1 MKEITEKQA
10 LLKMAALCAKTEYCA
25 GDIKQ
30 KLRKYNLGEE
40 VEERIINTL
49 KTKKY
54 IDDERYTQAFVN
66 DKITYTRWGRRKIE
80 QALYMKHIDSD
91 IVERILDN
99 VPEEKYIEILKPILI
114 AKQKSIKGGNDY
126 ERSIKLIKYA
136 MGRGFELSI
145 IRKCIDKMADF

>member
-1 MKEITEKQA
+1 M
-10 LLKMAALCAKTEYCA
+10 
-25 GDIKQ
+25 
-30 KLRKYNLGEE
+30 
-40 VEERIINTL
+40 EERIVNTL

-80 QALYMKHIDSD
+80 QALYIKHVDSA
-91 IVERILDN
+91 IAERILDN

-145 IRKCIDKMADF
+145 IRKCIDKMDDFWGWLVSLVEY